1 MGTVTIRPRTHRKS
15 PIETNGLQIGTR
27 GDRWEEEFIK
37 NVDFSTMDNPTD
49 WSYLFRDSKA
59 YDFDLSDLD
68 SSAVINMDYMFNGT
82 HASTLRLSGL
92 TVGAQ
97 TSASYLLSGSFDAV
111 DFTGAIFYSLPQ
123 NMLSGAT
130 IAQGLQLRTLD
141 VSNLTSLSGMFQSAN
156 LASLDLTGFDT
167 HTITDMSSMFNGAII
182 PILTG
187 LNTLDYSHVTNMNGM
202 FNGSKIPVVDL
213 SGINFVA
220 LETANTMFQIYDKQY
235 AKIVNLSGCKFPV
248 LTEAAYM
255 FYSYTSS
262 DWTQRDR
269 GLTIN
274 LTDAEFTSLDGLNA
288 YYMFGY
294 LYEPDGLDL
303 SCFSNTQIINM
314 QYMFYYAWLGETDF
328 SVLDFSKASSQ
339 GIASWSSTYYGPVN
353 YCRVPSV
360 HIQTE
365 VPYNVSQLSQGFSYY
380 VFADEVTVELTC
392 HSNIGSIYYLIYF
405 QHYGSNLPD
414 ISTYI
419 MENSELYAS
428 SCTYFIYFPW
438 GFPKADVTV
447 RNTTLHIGNNGAYN
461 SFIYLSENAGTIDL
475 SDMVID
481 GTFANGSYF
490 IYKGYTA
497 DAIYLPS
504 TGIKFKG
511 ALPYFIYQ
519 SNSNCYTPIYNLD
532 KVDVSEVTVFA
543 SYTLCGLSGTYDL
556 TSWDVSHIQS
566 IGYNFIYYANAD
578 MDLSGWDLSS
588 LQGLGNTLIYYSK
601 GNFNLSNWN
610 VTNIQSIS
618 GLAYDFEGNIDLS
631 NWRLTNCTYLYGISV
646 FKGGSIDFNGWEI
659 PANQN
664 LSNCQLLYVENGA
677 RQSYVYVPDT
687 VYQPTSYTGQMFTS
701 SAPSQYYTDPPII
714 DLYTNATSIENQ
726 GWKFSHIYSAAE
738 PYGYRIHLNTT
749 HEDFLEAIGG
759 DD

>member
-1 MGTVTIRPRTHRKS
+1 MGTVTIRPRIHRKS
-15 PIETNGLQIGTR
+15 PIEANGLQIGTR

-37 NVDFSTMDNPTD
+37 NADFSTMDNSTD

-59 YDFDLSDLD
+59 YDFDLSGLD
-68 SSAVINMDYMFNGT
+68 SSAVTNMNYMFNGT
-82 HASTLRLSGL
+82 HASTLRLAGL
-92 TVGAQ
+92 TIGAN
-97 TSASYLLSGSFDAV
+97 TTANELLSGSFNAV
-111 DFTGAIFYSLPQ
+111 DFTGATFYSLPQ
-123 NMLSGAT
+123 NMFNGAI

-141 VSNLTSLSGMFQSAN
+141 VSHLTSLAGMFANAN

-167 HTITDMSSMFNGAII
+167 HTITNMSGMFSGAVI

-187 LNTLDYSHVTNMNGM
+187 INTLDYSHVISMNSM
-202 FNGSKIPVVDL
+202 FYGSKIPVIDL
-213 SGINFVA
+213 SGINFAA
-220 LETANTMFQIYDKQY
+220 LESAGQMFYVSNIDQ
-235 AKIVNLSGCKFPV
+235 AKTIDLSNSKFPV
-248 LTEAAYM
+248 LTDASNM
-255 FYSYTSS
+255 FYSWTSS
-262 DWTQRDR
+262 SWDQRDR
-269 GLTIN
+269 GLTID
-274 LTDAEFTSLDGLNA
+274 LTDAEFTSSNGLNA

-303 SCFSNTQIINM
+303 SCFSNVKIVNM
-314 QYMFYYAWLGETDF
+314 QNMFYYAWLGETDF
-328 SVLDFSKASSQ
+328 SVLDFSEANSQ
-339 GIASWSSTYYGPVN
+339 GVGAWSSGYYGSFN
-353 YCRVPSV
+353 YCRTPSV
-360 HIQTE
+360 HIQTD
-365 VPYNVSQLSQGFSYY
+365 VPYNVNQLGQGFSYY
-380 VFADEVTVELTC
+380 TFADEVTVELTC

-405 QHYGSNLPD
+405 YGNYTFD
-414 ISTYI
+414 ISTYV

-428 SCTYFIYFPW
+428 SCVYFIYYSW
-438 GFPKADVTV
+438 SYSKADITV
-447 RNTTLHIGNNGAYN
+447 RDTTLHIGNNATYN
-461 SFIYLSENAGTIDL
+461 NFIYISENAGTIDL

-490 IYKGYTA
+490 IYKGYAA

-511 ALPYFIYQ
+511 ALQYFIYQ

-532 KVDVSEVTVFA
+532 KVDVSEVSVFA

-566 IGYNFIYYANAD
+566 IGYNFIYYVNAD

-588 LQGLGNTLIYYSK
+588 LQGLSSTLIYYSK

-618 GLAYDFEGNIDLS
+618 GLAYDFEGNINLS
-631 NWRLTNCTYLYGISV
+631 NWRLTNCTYLYGISG

-659 PANQN
+659 PASQN

-677 RQSYVYVPDT
+677 AQSYVYVPNT
-687 VYQPTSYTGQMFTS
+687 VYQPTSYTGQMFVS
-701 SAPSQYYTDPPII
+701 SAPTQYYTDPPII
-714 DLYTNATSIENQ
+714 DLYTNATSVENQ
-726 GWKFSHIYSAAE
+726 GWIFSHIYSESE